1 MPAAPAAGSTI
12 TYQCTLANVTASFTN
27 TAVATGKPPV
37 GPDVSSQDTAAVTV
51 VQPVTHPAVQI
62 VKDPKSQTVTK
73 GNTATFTITVLNTG
87 DVALTDVVVTDALSP
102 NCNKTIGTLAPGQS
116 VSYKCT
122 RPNVQSSFTNV
133 AVVTGKAGGTTV
145 TDQDTAPVTAKAPFV
160 PKVVPK
166 VVSHKKP
173 KATG

>member
-1 MPAAPAAGSTI
+1 
-12 TYQCTLANVTASFTN
+12 
-27 TAVATGKPPV
+27 
-37 GPDVSSQDTAAVTV
+37 
-51 VQPVTHPAVQI
+51 
-62 VKDPKSQTVTK
+62 
-73 GNTATFTITVLNTG
+73 
-87 DVALTDVVVTDALSP
+87 
-102 NCNKTIGTLAPGQS
+102 
-116 VSYKCT
+116 
-122 RPNVQSSFTNV
+122 VQSSFTNV